1 VTTTTTSDP
10 FPATPDASANPAPEV
25 VELTPGPAEAPS
37 LPPQARHR
45 SEPPSPLSVHD
56 GLPARKWPPSVL
68 ADLMTRQLIAIG
80 ENEQLGD
87 LEGGMKRFRFRHLP
101 VVGEAGKLV
110 GLISRTDF
118 LHAALGTAPDGK
130 PTTEKV
136 DEKTTAR
143 TIMRRSVVT
152 ARVDTPIETACR
164 VMLQEKLACLPVV
177 GEDSTLLGIVTE
189 TDFVKL
195 TLDLIERSKAT

>member
-1 VTTTTTSDP
+1 
-10 FPATPDASANPAPEV
+10 
-25 VELTPGPAEAPS
+25 
-37 LPPQARHR
+37 
-45 SEPPSPLSVHD
+45 
-56 GLPARKWPPSVL
+56 
-68 ADLMTRQLIAIG
+68 M
-80 ENEQLGD
+80 
-87 LEGGMKRFRFRHLP
+87 
-101 VVGEAGKLV
+101 

-164 VMLQEKLACLPVV
+164 VMLQEKLACLPIVA
-177 GEDSTLLGIVTE
+177 EDSTLLGIVTE